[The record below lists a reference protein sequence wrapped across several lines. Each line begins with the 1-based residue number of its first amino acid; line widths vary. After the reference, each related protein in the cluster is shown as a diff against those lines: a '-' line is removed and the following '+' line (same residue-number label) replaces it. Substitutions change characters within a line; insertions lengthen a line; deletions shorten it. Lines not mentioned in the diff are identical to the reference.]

1 MSETRVARLDDLAAG
16 QPKLVEVGT
25 VRVVLARVGETVYA
39 CDDMCIH
46 SGGPLSEGKLSGTR
60 LTCPWHGWSYDVTSG
75 ACLLPAHARERR
87 IRVYPARVEAGEIWV
102 DVS

>member
-16 QPKLVEVGT
+16 QPKLVEVGGA
-25 VRVVLARVGETVYA
+25 RVVLARVGETVYA

-60 LTCPWHGWSYDVTSG
+60 LTCPWHGWSYDVRSG

-87 IRVYPARVEAGEIWV
+87 IGVYPVRVEAGDVWV
-102 DVS
+102 DVG